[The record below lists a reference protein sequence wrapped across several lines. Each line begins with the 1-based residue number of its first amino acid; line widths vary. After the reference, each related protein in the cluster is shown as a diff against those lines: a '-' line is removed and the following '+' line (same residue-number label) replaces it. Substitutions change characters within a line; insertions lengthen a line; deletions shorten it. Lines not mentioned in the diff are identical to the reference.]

1 MDSITLAGAF
11 LGGLLSFF
19 SPCTLPL
26 LPSLVTF
33 LQTEDEVPRL
43 DWRRW
48 VLFWLGFTI
57 VFILMGSV
65 VSTLGELFFEYQ
77 TILQKVSGVFVIL
90 MGFFLLGLGMRS
102 FLSREY
108 RPLLG
113 KNFRKAFSGPSGA
126 FFLGI
131 AFTVGWTPCSGP
143 ILAAVLA
150 VAGNGEN
157 PTAGAVLL
165 AAYAIGFG
173 VPFGILTIFF
183 DRLFVHVKGI
193 FPYLV
198 WIQRIAGVLLIILGI
213 LIYLDKLGPLILR
226 YTI

>member
-1 MDSITLAGAF
+1 M
-11 LGGLLSFF
+11 
-19 SPCTLPL
+19 
-26 LPSLVTF
+26 
-33 LQTEDEVPRL
+33 
-43 DWRRW
+43 
-48 VLFWLGFTI
+48 
-57 VFILMGSV
+57 
-65 VSTLGELFFEYQ
+65 
-77 TILQKVSGVFVIL
+77 
-90 MGFFLLGLGMRS
+90 
-102 FLSREY
+102 
-108 RPLLG
+108 G
-113 KNFRKAFSGPSGA
+113 KNLGKAFSGPSGA

-193 FPYLV
+193 FPYLIWV
-198 WIQRIAGVLLIILGI
+198 QRIAGVLLIILGI
-213 LIYLDKLGPLILR
+213 LIYLDQLGPLILR
-226 YTI
+226 YAV

>member
-1 MDSITLAGAF
+1 MDSITLVGAF
-11 LGGLLSFF
+11 VGGLLSFF

-33 LQTEDEVPRL
+33 LQTEEEVPRL

-48 VLFWLGFTI
+48 VLFWRGFTI

-65 VSTLGELFFEYQ
+65 ASTFGELFFEYRI
-77 TILQKVSGVFVIL
+77 ILQKVSGIFVIL
-90 MGFFLLGLGMRS
+90 MGLFLLGLGMRS

-113 KNFRKAFSGPSGA
+113 KNFGKALNGPFGA

-157 PTAGAVLL
+157 PTAGAVFLT
-165 AAYAIGFG
+165 AYAIGFG
-173 VPFGILTIFF
+173 VPFGILTMFF
-183 DRLFVHVKGI
+183 DRLFIHIKGI
-193 FPYLV
+193 FPYLI
-198 WIQRIAGVLLIILGI
+198 WIQRAAGVLLIILGI